1 MTATKP
7 ASAAKSVAAK
17 SVAKPAA
24 AKSAPAAKPAA
35 AAQPAPPAKP
45 AAPVS
50 GAPTAADHAAIA
62 AVPAR
67 MIAAWAAH
75 DADAFA
81 DLFTEDGTLILP
93 GVYKK
98 GKDAIRAYMA
108 AEYAGAYQGT
118 TVTGAPIEIKPLRAG
133 AVALISQGGVIP
145 AGQSQLPDEAA
156 IRASWILVKRARKW
170 LLAVYQN
177 CPRDGAA

>member
-7 ASAAKSVAAK
+7 ASATKSVAAK
-17 SVAKPAA
+17 SAAKPAA
-24 AKSAPAAKPAA
+24 AKSTQAA
-35 AAQPAPPAKP
+35 ATQPAPPAKP
-45 AAPVS
+45 AASVS
-50 GAPTAADHAAIA
+50 GAPTAADYTAIA

-145 AGQSQLPDEAA
+145 AGQSKLPDEAA
-156 IRASWILVKRARKW
+156 IRASWILVKRGRKW
-170 LLAVYQN
+170 LLSVYQN
-177 CPRDGAA
+177 CPRDPAA